1 MGLLDRCACAYM
13 CVYAH
18 EQKEPSIQG
27 VFKLSGHKSVNSG
40 ILQPPFYATYMACLF
55 VFVHVSVQAVH
66 ECLRLYV
73 CACMCV
79 YMQVPACV
87 LQLCMLVCMFVCAC
101 LCDMCLYE
109 SACVY
114 VYVHALCSQS
124 FP

>member
-79 YMQVPACV
+79 HASTCMCFAIVHACMYV
-87 LQLCMLVCMFVCAC
+87 CVCMSV
-101 LCDMCLYE
+101 
-109 SACVY
+109 
-114 VYVHALCSQS
+114 
-124 FP
+124 